1 MKLQNLASARFCVS
15 GVRKFRQ
22 NSNLLQPT
30 VFFEMTRFQ
39 RFLTALSCAFF
50 CVTVRAETVVSA
62 QDGIVLNLVSR
73 LDDFGAYATSVQ
85 LPRPIN
91 FGIVAYT
98 RPSPNEAVVNATIH
112 SLRRSFGEENVRVR
126 EYTMT
131 GARASHS

>member
-1 MKLQNLASARFCVS
+1 
-15 GVRKFRQ
+15 
-22 NSNLLQPT
+22 
-30 VFFEMTRFQ
+30 MTRFQ
-39 RFLTALSCAFF
+39 RFLTALSCTFF
-50 CVTVRAETVVSA
+50 CATVGAETVVPA

-91 FGIVAYT
+91 FGIVAFT
-98 RPSPNEAVVNATIH
+98 RPSPNEAVVEATIQ

-131 GARASHS
+131 ELAEAIRD